1 MSHFWQ
7 IHLHDGLCLHTANAV
22 GRFYVTLNSR
32 MVVEEGWE
40 YCDFNKQRE
49 HE

>member
-1 MSHFWQ
+1 MSRFWQ
-7 IHLHDGLCLHTANAV
+7 IHLHYGLCLPTANAV

-32 MVVEEGWE
+32 IVVESGKGW
-40 YCDFNKQRE
+40 CNFNKQRE